1 MRRTVVIAGVVG
13 VVLWLAAG
21 CARDAGGDAGRQ
33 RLVVT
38 GSSTIAPLAAT
49 LAERFEAQHPGIR
62 VDVQAGGSTRGIHDV
77 RTGLADIGLVSRAL
91 TSAETDLHA
100 YPIARDGIALIV
112 HADNPVTGLTGTA
125 VEGLFTGWIDDWSK
139 LGGTERPV
147 TVVHKAEGHS
157 TLELFLEHFGL
168 DRQAVRADVVA
179 GHNQQVIKTV
189 VANPG
194 AVGYVSIGAAA
205 HEAAR
210 GAPIRLLPL
219 DGVPA
224 TLAEVGAR
232 RYPLVR
238 TLNFVTRGPATGVAG
253 EFIEFARSEN
263 VRDLV
268 AAQQHVVATR

>member
-1 MRRTVVIAGVVG
+1 VRPSLVIAAVLGAS
-13 VVLWLAAG
+13 LWLASG
-21 CARDAGGDAGRQ
+21 CARETGGDAGHR
-33 RLVVT
+33 RLVMT
-38 GSSTIAPLAAT
+38 GSSTVAPLVAT
-49 LAERFEAQHPGIR
+49 MAERFETQHPGVR

-77 RTGLADIGLVSRAL
+77 RTGLADVALVSRAL
-91 TSAETDLHA
+91 TAAETDLRA
-100 YPIARDGIALIV
+100 YPVARDGIAIIV
-112 HADNPVTGLTGTA
+112 HADNPVAGLTRTA
-125 VEGLFTGWIDDWSK
+125 VEALYTARVTRWSA
-139 LGGTERPV
+139 LGGAERPV

-205 HEAAR
+205 HAEAS
-210 GAPIRLLPL
+210 GAPIRLLSL

-224 TLAEVGAR
+224 TLAEVGAG

-238 TLNFVTRGPATGVAG
+238 TLNLVTRGPAAG
-253 EFIEFARSEN
+253 LAAEFIEFARSDD
-263 VRDLV
+263 VHDLV
-268 AAQQHVVATR
+268 GAQQFVVATR